1 MITDLTAGRVQKL
14 AWSPK
19 SNFLVTW
26 HKPEAAGGEG
36 AAGGGGGGEGEGT
49 LRVFRVATGEREV
62 AFNMKK
68 MTSMAWPAIQWTA
81 DESYAMHMV
90 SNEVS
95 RARYWPCTLRVCVGP
110 EEL

>member
-1 MITDLTAGRVQKL
+1 
-14 AWSPK
+14 
-19 SNFLVTW
+19 
-26 HKPEAAGGEG
+26 
-36 AAGGGGGGEGEGT
+36 
-49 LRVFRVATGEREV
+49 
-62 AFNMKK
+62 MKK

-110 EEL
+110 EER